1 MVRSFLAVA
10 DELAAA
16 APPRP
21 WTPVVKTAEIKV
33 GPRTFFVHVR
43 VPEHV
48 AERLREVQKEVVP
61 DASRHQDID
70 HVTLVYT
77 KKPDGGGEHEP
88 EKVETA
94 LEKLRDV
101 GAQHEPI
108 RARIQGWGYFD
119 GAEKDGKTTTAL
131 VALLDAPG
139 LDHLHVDMAR
149 ALKDH
154 GIEPST
160 SHVFTPHITLGYLE
174 RHGRVDKPLP
184 PLSGSFTIDKA
195 HVAARDRH
203 EVPLTGSSAL
213 AKAAASM
220 VKELAKG
227 MAEETKEHLLP
238 PDLTG
243 KLVRDH
249 LAKEPEYYSEHA
261 KTEELG
267 KKAAEFAMGKL
278 SPATNFTMSTSAL
291 RQDHRQEPGKGETSP
306 VGDNPATQQGAMS
319 SGGGFK

>member
-1 MVRSFLAVA
+1 MVRSFLAVV

-21 WTPVVKTAEIKV
+21 WTPVVKTAEIKT

-48 AERLREVQKEVVP
+48 AEHLREVQKSVVP
-61 DASRHQDID
+61 DASRHQAID

-88 EKVETA
+88 AKIEGA
-94 LEKLRDV
+94 IDKLRDV
-101 GAQHEPI
+101 AANHEPI
-108 RARIQGWGYFD
+108 KARIQGWGYFD
-119 GAEKDGKTTTAL
+119 GAENDGRKTTAL

-149 ALKDH
+149 ALKEH
-154 GIEPST
+154 GIEPSD

-174 RHGRVDKPLP
+174 QHGRVRKDLP

-195 HVAARDRH
+195 HVAARDH
-203 EVPLTGSSAL
+203 HVVPLTGASGL
-213 AKAAASM
+213 AKA
-220 VKELAKG
+220 
-227 MAEETKEHLLP
+227 
-238 PDLTG
+238 
-243 KLVRDH
+243 
-249 LAKEPEYYSEHA
+249 
-261 KTEELG
+261 
-267 KKAAEFAMGKL
+267 AAEFAMGRL
-278 SPATNFTMSTSAL
+278 SPATNFSMSTSAL

-306 VGDNPATQQGAMS
+306 VGDNPATQQGGSS
-319 SGGGFK
+319 SGGGLR